1 MYDLIGYYFVGNNI
15 IQLSENTFTTEIP
28 SSDTIAEKLNNLH
41 FVLEDIKKKS
51 FDRSSVAPEIIAY
64 ERNHK
69 VHSNS
74 KESREARIEFL
85 MDLLK

>member
-1 MYDLIGYYFVGNNI
+1 MYDLIGYYFVSNNI
-15 IQLSENTFTTEIP
+15 ISLNETAFITVIP

-41 FVLEDIKKKS
+41 FILEDIKKKS

-74 KESREARIEFL
+74 RESREARIKFL
-85 MDLLK
+85 IDLLK